1 MIEDDIRETEYRD
14 YTATMQRHLVNLIGS
29 YLCGDKWKPMPSF
42 LEIMHPKTDDNKPPE
57 QTVDEAKEHI
67 YEMFGLKP
75 EDFNGRG

>member
-1 MIEDDIRETEYRD
+1 
-14 YTATMQRHLVNLIGS
+14 
-29 YLCGDKWKPMPSF
+29 MPSF

-57 QTVDEAKEHI
+57 QTADEAKEHI